1 MYIYSSIFIKHI
13 IYTITQTTPSPE
25 RGLDAV
31 SGVLSGSGL
40 WGVLVVQGQVV
51 KVLTHAAQVN
61 DIVLVGVVS
70 HTYSSGRGSGGVS
83 GVILW

>member
-1 MYIYSSIFIKHI
+1 M
-13 IYTITQTTPSPE
+13 
-25 RGLDAV
+25 

-51 KVLTHAAQVN
+51 KDLTHAAQGN

-70 HTYSSGRGSGGVS
+70 HTYSSGRCRVNT
-83 GVILW
+83 VVVE

>member
-1 MYIYSSIFIKHI
+1 M
-13 IYTITQTTPSPE
+13 
-25 RGLDAV
+25 

-51 KVLTHAAQVN
+51 KDLTHATQGN

-70 HTYSSGRGSGGVS
+70 HTCSSGRGRVNMVV
-83 GVILW
+83 VIV